1 MTPYIGK
8 LGIYEEK
15 KMKKVLFLLLALLFL
30 YNCGG
35 SGGNGDKDEG
45 LKFIETSGGIPQ
57 NMQFRENITFCDLDG
72 DGLKDMITPAPRPEY
87 TSPKVF
93 LNKNNS
99 WLEITEQCS
108 FPPEVNFYGWVE
120 ADSSG
125 NLYFAIHGRS
135 IFALK
140 RTGFCSWENASD
152 GLPPVG
158 EFSSRALAIGDI
170 NQDGLIDIAAISD
183 DFYTQPRTVRVFAGN
198 GNFVWADAS
207 NGLPEMI
214 SGDHISLADLNG
226 DGHTDILVDN
236 NNQSS
241 NSVVWFGDSSGTW
254 IDGGGNLP
262 EGLYFSDT
270 PFNKSLFCMLFNET
284 FTGGPLLF
292 KLDNGSWNLS
302 TDTGLPD
309 SSYISAIAIADLNQ
323 DGLEDI
329 ILGDNSSMTLRIF
342 SGTGEFSFNET
353 LSLPL
358 PSDQGSIWN
367 ITVSDINMDGNP
379 DIAVNMASADNLGTI
394 RIFLQK

>member
-1 MTPYIGK
+1 MSRRGAIK
-8 LGIYEEK
+8 EK
-15 KMKKVLFLLLALLFL
+15 NMKKIPVLLLALLFL

-35 SGGNGDKDEG
+35 GGGDNNNGYQG
-45 LKFIETSGGIPQ
+45 LQFIEISEGIPQ
-57 NMQFRENITFCDLDG
+57 NMQFRENVTFFDLDG

-87 TSPKVF
+87 TSPRVF

-120 ADSSG
+120 ADISG

-135 IFALK
+135 VFALK

-183 DFYTQPRTVRVFAGN
+183 NFYAQPRTIRVFTGN
-198 GNFVWADAS
+198 GNFVWTEAS

-214 SGDHISLADLNG
+214 NGDHISLADING

-241 NSVVWFGDSSGTW
+241 NSVIWFGDSSGTW
-254 IDGGGNLP
+254 VDGGSNLQK
-262 EGLYFSDT
+262 GLYFSNT
-270 PFNKSLFCMLFNET
+270 PFHNSFFCMLFNET
-284 FTGGPLLF
+284 FTGGPLLY
-292 KLDNGSWNLS
+292 KLDNDSWNLL

-309 SSYISAIAIADLNQ
+309 SSSTSAIASADLNQ

-342 SGTGEFSFNET
+342 LGTGEFSFKET

-358 PSDQGSIWN
+358 PPDQGNIWN
-367 ITVSDINMDGNP
+367 ITISDINRDGKP
-379 DIAVNMASADNLGTI
+379 DIGVNMASADNLGTI
-394 RIFLQK
+394 RVFVQK